1 MKNSKKKEILYD
13 SLFNRPFDSNVDMA
27 GVITFVVIVMILAL
41 LVLTFTVLKFFG

>member
-1 MKNSKKKEILYD
+1 MKKEKKQKELRD
-13 SLFNRPFDSNVDMA
+13 SLVTRPFDSNVDMA